1 MDLSFFSK
9 QTVGGSRLLQKR
21 EQIGGPIPSIVFKG
35 FSPKRGPAMPPPV
48 DCTPSQVLHNPVLD
62 VSISQ
67 KNYFGQEEEEMKL
80 CLTILSVPQYMFN
93 GLEYT
98 AILSHFLTFITGSSS
113 RLLHIRFSADLA
125 MYWFPVYH
133 FRCKEFKPLM
143 IWKIL
148 LFLPQLR
155 LRPIL
160 TPNFS
165 WEGSCPSYLICIQLH
180 IVVCFLLCLPSS
192 CALCTLCCQFLWIVH
207 FVIVHSVFS
216 NVYLLQNLDFD
227 YPVHCQSI
235 DFIVEFNRSMP
246 LFCKLRHDVITI
258 KSFKKQI
265 NYVINIFF
273 SILQKSATSS
283 WDDVTL
289 SDEGNVYNIEVCF
302 VWTCYT

>member
-1 MDLSFFSK
+1 MS
-9 QTVGGSRLLQKR
+9 T
-21 EQIGGPIPSIVFKG
+21 
-35 FSPKRGPAMPPPV
+35 V
-48 DCTPSQVLHNPVLD
+48 DCSPSPVLYNTVLD

-67 KNYFGQEEEEMKL
+67 Q
-80 CLTILSVPQYMFN
+80 ILFR
-93 GLEYT
+93 
-98 AILSHFLTFITGSSS
+98 TGGG
-113 RLLHIRFSADLA
+113 RN
-125 MYWFPVYH
+125 VYH
-133 FRCKEFKPLM
+133 FRCKEFKPLV

-180 IVVCFLLCLPSS
+180 IVVCFLLYLPSS
-192 CALCTLCCQFLWIVH
+192 CVLCTLCCQFLWIVH

-289 SDEGNVYNIEVCF
+289 SDEGNVQNIEVCF